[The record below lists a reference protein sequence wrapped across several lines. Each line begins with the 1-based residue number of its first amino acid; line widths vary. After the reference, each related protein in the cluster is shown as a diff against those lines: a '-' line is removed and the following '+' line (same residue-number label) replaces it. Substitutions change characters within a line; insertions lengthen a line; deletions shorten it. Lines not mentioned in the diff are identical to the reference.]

1 MIDVIF
7 VKFLLFHF
15 NFNVQLHAVP
25 FNHII
30 FFQQDS
36 KRGSVVEKCMG
47 RGVGS

>member
-7 VKFLLFHF
+7 VTFLLFLF
-15 NFNVQLHAVP
+15 NFNVQWHAVP

-30 FFQQDS
+30 VFQQDS
-36 KRGSVVEKCMG
+36 KRGSVVEKYVG